1 MILHCL
7 ENDAGSQL
15 EAADTATSSN
25 MVEMIFPYPNVDP
38 FPPPKTENPANFEKL
53 RPLLGM
59 SHGKN

>member
-38 FPPPKTENPANFEKL
+38 FPPPKTREP
-53 RPLLGM
+53 G
-59 SHGKN
+59 